1 MFDRRKLQAQMVLK
15 GYNVSQVA
23 EMLGI
28 NSATMYRK
36 LSNDGDFSRAE
47 INQLIDILD
56 IKDIAGIFFAP
67 SVAGMHQGEEG

>member
-1 MFDRRKLQAQMVLK
+1 MFNRRKLQAQMVLK

-28 NSATMYRK
+28 NTATMYRK
-36 LSNDGDFSRAE
+36 LGNDGDFSRTE

-56 IKDIAGIFFAP
+56 IEDIRGIFFAP
-67 SVAGMHQGEEG
+67 SVAGMQQGEEG

>member
-56 IKDIAGIFFAP
+56 IKDITGIFFAP
-67 SVAGMHQGEEG
+67 SVAGMQQGEEG

>member
-36 LSNDGDFSRAE
+36 LGNDGDFSRTE

-56 IKDIAGIFFAP
+56 IEDIRGIFFAP
-67 SVAGMHQGEEG
+67 SVARMQQGEEG